1 MAQMKDTGAYRFENF
16 DKSTFSSTCATDVE
30 ITGIIRRVHQRYNYI
45 VDPHTACAFK
55 ELNPDLVSVV
65 LATAHPAKFPES
77 MREAIGHEP
86 VHPQLESL
94 KPRPLVKHL
103 LPADEGAIKAFIQQR
118 AV

>member
-1 MAQMKDTGAYRFENF
+1 
-16 DKSTFSSTCATDVE
+16 
-30 ITGIIRRVHQRYNYI
+30 
-45 VDPHTACAFK
+45 
-55 ELNPDLVSVV
+55 V

-77 MREAIGHEP
+77 IREAIGHEP